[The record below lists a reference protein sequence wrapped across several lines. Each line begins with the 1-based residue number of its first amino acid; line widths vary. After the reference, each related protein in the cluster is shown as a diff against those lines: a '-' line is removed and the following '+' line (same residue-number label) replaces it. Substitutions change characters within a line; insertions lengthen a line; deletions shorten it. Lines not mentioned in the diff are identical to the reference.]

1 MMIWMTGT
9 SEPGTYLQLPDGG
22 PASPIYDTTLER
34 FSLNCNKQPNCGG
47 VFRMGAQESSGT
59 RDLVIS
65 SFTYMGLFDEGVNC
79 QEAWKAAPGVKAPR
93 GCLINISKW
102 GSGEEMGDENLFLY
116 PAGNSSAINYWL
128 EGVGH
133 MTALTGTIACSSTAV
148 KYAAYITGSNIHIGR
163 LHVEGCGSTA
173 PSTAAGAIY
182 LGVPPDQLRGKDMPL
197 YGGTF
202 DSVDVPIVI
211 PNNGSFDIKV
221 LSGNSFDYGTLND
234 AYSPP
239 HNVKC
244 SVYFWDGKNELS
256 TCGGFGDSISARNR

>member
-1 MMIWMTGT
+1 
-9 SEPGTYLQLPDGG
+9 
-22 PASPIYDTTLER
+22 
-34 FSLNCNKQPNCGG
+34 
-47 VFRMGAQESSGT
+47 MGAQESSGT

-79 QEAWKAAPGVKAPR
+79 QEAWKAAPSIKAPR

-133 MTALTGTIACSSTAV
+133 MTALTGTIACTSTAV

-182 LGVPPDQLRGKDMPL
+182 LGVPREQLRGKDMPL

-256 TCGGFGDSISARNR
+256 TCGGFGDSISAKIR